1 MLATPL
7 LSLVVHNKPALW
19 TCLCLY
25 SMTKS
30 TSGATIF
37 TSTIML
43 TTNSSPSET
52 MGVVNS
58 AAQAFSSLGRAVGPA
73 MGGLLWSFSLGLRQ
87 VKGHQGVPFVVVG
100 VISFG
105 QFLVTRACP
114 QSMNRT
120 RKD

>member
-1 MLATPL
+1 MTVELASLPVQPL

-58 AAQAFSSLGRAVGPA
+58 AAQAFSSLG
-73 MGGLLWSFSLGLRQ
+73 LRQ

-114 QSMNRT
+114 QSMNST